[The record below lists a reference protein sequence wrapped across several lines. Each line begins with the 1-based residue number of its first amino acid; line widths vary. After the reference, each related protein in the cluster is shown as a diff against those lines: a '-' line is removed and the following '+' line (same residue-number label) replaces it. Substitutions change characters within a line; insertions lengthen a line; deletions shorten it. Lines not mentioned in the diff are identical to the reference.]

1 MTIAGRAGMAG
12 AFFAVL
18 IALGAR
24 PSGGQDSPPS
34 KEAGKAG
41 APAAKRA
48 YDPARRVP
56 DYFGQIGLTPEQKE
70 SIYKIRAKHHQR
82 VEELERQIA
91 QIHSEMLAECEAL
104 LTETQKQLLENRRR
118 AAGNGEKKGGIPKT
132 ATESNAAP
140 SRGD

>member
-24 PSGGQDSPPS
+24 PSAGQDSPPS
-34 KEAGKAG
+34 KEAGKAA

-56 DYFGQIGLTPEQKE
+56 AYFGQIGLTPEQKE
-70 SIYKIRAKHHQR
+70 SIYKIRAKHHQQ
-82 VEELERQIA
+82 VEALERQIA
-91 QIHSEMLAECEAL
+91 QIQSQMLAECEAV
-104 LTETQKQLLENRRR
+104 LTETQMQLLENRRR
-118 AAGNGEKKGGIPKT
+118 AAGDAQKKGDT
-132 ATESNAAP
+132 ARP
-140 SRGD
+140 SRESSTPASRGN

>member
-1 MTIAGRAGMAG
+1 MSIAGRAGMAG
-12 AFFAVL
+12 TFLAIL
-18 IALGAR
+18 ITLGVR
-24 PSGGQDSPPS
+24 PSGGQESPPS

-56 DYFGQIGLTPEQKE
+56 AYFGQIGLTPEQKE
-70 SIYKIRAKHHQR
+70 SIYKIRAKHQQQ
-82 VEELERQIA
+82 VAALERQIA
-91 QIHSEMLAECEAL
+91 LIHSQTLAECESV

-118 AAGNGEKKGGIPKT
+118 AAGSAAKKGDVPKP
-132 ATESNAAP
+132 ATESNAPP